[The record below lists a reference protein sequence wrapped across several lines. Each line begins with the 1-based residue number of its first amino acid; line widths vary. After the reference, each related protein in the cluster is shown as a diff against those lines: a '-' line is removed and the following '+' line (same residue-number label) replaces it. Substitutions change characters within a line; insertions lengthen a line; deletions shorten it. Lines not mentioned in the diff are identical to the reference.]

1 MDETFTNDPQ
11 TAVEFLKSR
20 KWVIVR
26 SGLRKGEKV
35 DNFKEA
41 QLTWTLT
48 SIEKKGKIVFLFY
61 SKSKDMIDSMDFH
74 LHLGESLHIK
84 KKVLIEILEWIHKN
98 HHEDVQLQPE
108 LFQKFNHMLC
118 QTTELKDIHG
128 CSLINRCY
136 FEKTNV

>member
-26 SGLRKGEKV
+26 SVLRKGEKV

-48 SIEKKGKIVFLFY
+48 KNEKKGKIVFLFY

-74 LHLGESLHIK
+74 LHLGGSLHIK
-84 KKVLIEILEWIHKN
+84 KKV
-98 HHEDVQLQPE
+98 
-108 LFQKFNHMLC
+108 
-118 QTTELKDIHG
+118 
-128 CSLINRCY
+128 
-136 FEKTNV
+136 